1 MKNRD
6 TNDDQVKDQRTQ
18 RQGTAHSSGERVAE
32 EETEYQRTQQDTS
45 LSGTPQT
52 GGSRAESQHAGRAP
66 NQPQSRQNLVNEAVN
81 IEGEEEPEF
90 QNAGGGQ
97 PRQRANQ
104 QNVDQR
110 NSGIRGREDTSI
122 RGRESGPVRG
132 EDAEISGDEQGITN
146 HSTREENERQQKVAP
161 DRPESKP
168 ARSQDKRRA
177 S

>member
-1 MKNRD
+1 MKR
-6 TNDDQVKDQRTQ
+6 
-18 RQGTAHSSGERVAE
+18 
-32 EETEYQRTQQDTS
+32 
-45 LSGTPQT
+45 
-52 GGSRAESQHAGRAP
+52 
-66 NQPQSRQNLVNEAVN
+66 
-81 IEGEEEPEF
+81 EEEPEF

-104 QNVDQR
+104 QNVNQQNVDQR
-110 NSGIRGREDTSI
+110 NIGIRGREDTSI